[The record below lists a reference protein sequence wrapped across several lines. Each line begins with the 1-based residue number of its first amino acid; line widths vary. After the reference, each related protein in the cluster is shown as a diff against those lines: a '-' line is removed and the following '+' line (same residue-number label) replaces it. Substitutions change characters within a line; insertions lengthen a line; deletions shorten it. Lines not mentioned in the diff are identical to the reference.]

1 MTMFRQLIVAAATA
15 GLVATSAT
23 VAQSKSRHQS
33 GFYAPSYGYG
43 YSSGER
49 TDPSNTNGF

>member
-1 MTMFRQLIVAAATA
+1 MFRQLIVAAATA